1 MDLNPPPGSN
11 ISIASDGIDP
21 TIVIPPTAS
30 ASRYFGGLFL
40 LFWLGGWAVG
50 FKDVGSKVLAGQA
63 NAFAVFWLCGWTV
76 GGVFAAVSLYRIV
89 RPAVPETLT
98 LKRNSVAY
106 DSGIQPLQMDSSWRS
121 KGTRQAW
128 NSMFAKRVRVEID
141 RRQLQSLRLR
151 ETESGNR
158 LTIDV
163 DAQRL
168 ELAPT
173 ASEVER
179 EWLAGYLTR
188 RYSLSPAAVSAGEG
202 SA

>member
-1 MDLNPPPGSN
+1 MNTNPPPGSS
-11 ISIASDGIDP
+11 ISIASDGIDS
-21 TIVIPPTAS
+21 TIVIPATTS
-30 ASRYFGGLFL
+30 ASRYLPGLFL
-40 LFWLGGWAVG
+40 LFWLGGWAIG
-50 FKDVGSKVLAGQA
+50 FRDVSSKILAGNA
-63 NAFAVFWLCGWTV
+63 NAFLVFWLCGWTV
-76 GGVFAAVSLYRIV
+76 GGVLAVVSLYRV
-89 RPAVPETLT
+89 FRPAVPETLQ

-106 DSGIQPLQMDSSWRS
+106 DSGIQPLQFNSSSRN
-121 KGTRQAW
+121 KGARHAW
-128 NSMFAKRVRVEID
+128 SNVFYKRLRVEID

-168 ELAPT
+168 EIAPT

-179 EWLAGYLTR
+179 EWLTGYLAR
-188 RYSLSPAAVSAGEG
+188 RYSLSPAAANASEG

>member
-11 ISIASDGIDP
+11 ISIASDRIDP
-21 TIVIPPTAS
+21 TIVIPPTTS

-63 NAFAVFWLCGWTV
+63 NAFMVFWLCGWTI
-76 GGVFAAVSLYRIV
+76 GGILAALSLFRIV
-89 RPAVPETLT
+89 RPAVAETLT

-106 DSGIQPLQMDSSWRS
+106 DSGIQPLQMNSSRRKNTKDTWKS
-121 KGTRQAW
+121 I
-128 NSMFAKRVRVEID
+128 FARRVRVEID
-141 RRQLQSLRLR
+141 RRQLQTLRLR

-173 ASEVER
+173 ASEIER

-188 RYSLSPAAVSAGEG
+188 RYSLSPTPASAGEG

>member
-1 MDLNPPPGSN
+1 MDLNPPPGSS
-11 ISIASDGIDP
+11 ISIASDGIDS
-21 TIVIPPTAS
+21 TIVIPPRTS
-30 ASRYFGGLFL
+30 ASRYLPGLFL

-50 FKDVGSKVLAGQA
+50 FKDVGSRVLAGNA
-63 NAFAVFWLCGWTV
+63 NAFLVFWLCGWTV
-76 GGVFAAVSLYRIV
+76 GGVLAVISLYRV
-89 RPAVPETLT
+89 FRPAVPETLKLT
-98 LKRNSVAY
+98 RNSVAY
-106 DSGIQPLQMDSSWRS
+106 DSGIPPMQFNASLRN
-121 KGTRQAW
+121 KGARNAW
-128 NSMFAKRVRVEID
+128 GSIFCKRVRVEID

-163 DAQRL
+163 DARRL

-179 EWLAGYLTR
+179 EWLAGYLAR
-188 RYSLSPAAVSAGEG
+188 RYSLLPAPANAAEG